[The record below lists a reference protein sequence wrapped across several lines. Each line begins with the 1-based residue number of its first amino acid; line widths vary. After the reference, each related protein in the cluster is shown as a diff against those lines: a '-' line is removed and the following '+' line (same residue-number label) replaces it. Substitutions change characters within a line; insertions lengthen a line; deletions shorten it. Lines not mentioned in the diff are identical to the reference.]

1 MSKRTKRWLSIVTTL
16 AVAFVMT
23 FGCMGEVFAVENQ
36 TDGEQ
41 PASVEQTEP
50 AAPAEEDAAAAPAE
64 QEEAVEGDVEA
75 LGGDTNETVALT
87 VIKPD
92 ETSVEFY
99 FDEDGEYD
107 KGTPQL
113 YYYKDGIKV
122 DVNKV
127 YLESV
132 AVDYT
137 AMNTKGSGDAL
148 YDAYGPTVESI
159 LTEAGITDYKD
170 GSIAFT
176 SVDGY
181 SITFGC
187 DELFK
192 PRYAYPCS
200 RANYEEGEG
209 KSDNGAAV
217 TTKEKRFKTAVPVI
231 INLKGSKANCFG
243 QEGPSDRN
251 KPGFVHN
258 VAGGGSIKVIDTAT
272 NACTTVAAVGT
283 TVKTITGYI
292 STKKGFKKT
301 EATVVETFPNTTK
314 KVFKGSELRLALSD
328 ETAKI
333 IYSGESS
340 DSEVLGRDNSPSD
353 VVHFT
358 TDGSEPDIDSPIYN
372 WDSKTGHFQ
381 TIKADN
387 VGPLTI
393 KSKVYSAGKGSPA
406 SEVAKITYDVVAIN
420 PVVAAKVSY
429 NGKALQP
436 KVSINGLTE
445 GTDFQVAY
453 RNNVKTGVATAD
465 ITGIG
470 TYGGKDSVSF
480 RVVPAKAAISTTS
493 KSRRITVKVTNDTGA
508 SKYKVQYKRK
518 GKSKWTTKTTT
529 SKSYITGKLRKGKYY
544 YVSVLALD
552 NSGYYTEYST
562 TKKIK
567 VR

>member
-50 AAPAEEDAAAAPAE
+50 AAPAEEDAATEPAE

-75 LGGDTNETVALT
+75 LGGATNEDVLALT

-92 ETSVEFY
+92 GTSVEFY
-99 FDEDGEYD
+99 IDDDGEDD

-113 YYYKDGIKV
+113 YYLKDE
-122 DVNKV
+122 NKV

-137 AMNTKGSGDAL
+137 AMNNQGNGDAL
-148 YDAYGPTVESI
+148 YDACGPKVVEI
-159 LTEAGITDYKD
+159 LAAAGIKSYNTGTITFAENAKENAYK
-170 GSIAFT
+170 A
-176 SVDGY
+176 
-181 SITFGC
+181 TFGC

-192 PRYAYPCS
+192 TRYAYPCS
-200 RANYEEGEG
+200 RANYEKGEGEP
-209 KSDNGAAV
+209 DYGAAV
-217 TTKEKRFKTAVPVI
+217 TTKEKRFKTEVPVI
-231 INLKGSKANCFG
+231 INLKGTKANCFG

-251 KPGFVHN
+251 KPGFIQD
-258 VAGGGSIKVIDTAT
+258 VANGGVIRVSTDAPTTCTAT
-272 NACTTVAAVGT
+272 SVVG
-283 TVKTITGYI
+283 TVKTFTGY
-292 STKKGFKKT
+292 TFKKGKFSESK
-301 EATVVETFPNTTK
+301 ATVVEPFSDTTT
-314 KVFKGSELRLALSD
+314 KVFKGSELGLAIPETD
-328 ETAKI
+328 EMKVFYLEPNEAAATIKDT
-333 IYSGESS
+333 SS
-340 DSEVLGRDNSPSD
+340 KD

-358 TDGSEPDIDSPIYN
+358 TDGSDPTIDSAIYN

-381 TIKADN
+381 TIKADTE
-387 VGPLTI
+387 GKLTI
-393 KSKVYSAGKGSPA
+393 KSKVYSAGKGSHA
-406 SEVAKITYDVVAIN
+406 SDIEKAEYEVVAIN

-529 SKSYITGKLRKGKYY
+529 SKSYRTGKLRKGKYY
-544 YVSVLALD
+544 YVRVLALD

>member
-50 AAPAEEDAAAAPAE
+50 EAPAEETAAAEPAE
-64 QEEAVEGDVEA
+64 QEEAVEGDAEA
-75 LGGDTNETVALT
+75 LGEEPAAEADPALT
-87 VIKPD
+87 VKQGD
-92 ETSVEFY
+92 TSVPFY
-99 FDEDGEYD
+99 IDEDGED
-107 KGTPQL
+107 NKGTPQL
-113 YYYKDGIKV
+113 YYLKDEK
-122 DVNKV
+122 KE

-137 AMNTKGSGDAL
+137 AMNNQGKGDAL
-148 YDAYGPTVESI
+148 YDACGPTVESI
-159 LTEAGITDYKD
+159 LAAAGITGYGN
-170 GSIAFT
+170 GSIKFAE
-176 SVDGY
+176 SAKEDAY
-181 SITFGC
+181 SATLGC
-187 DELFK
+187 AELFK

-200 RANYEEGEG
+200 RANYEKGEGEP
-209 KSDNGAAV
+209 DYGAAV

-231 INLKGSKANCFG
+231 INLKGTMANCFG

-251 KPGFVHN
+251 KPGFIQG
-258 VAGGGSIKVIDTAT
+258 VASGGVIEVLADKPKSCKETS
-272 NACTTVAAVGT
+272 VVG
-283 TVKTITGYI
+283 TVKTFTGY
-292 STKKGFKKT
+292 TLKKGKFSESK
-301 EATVVETFPNTTK
+301 ATVVEPFSDTTT
-314 KVFKGSELRLALSD
+314 KVFKGSELGLAIPEDS
-328 ETAKI
+328 AKNVFYLEPNEAAATI
-333 IYSGESS
+333 KDTSS
-340 DSEVLGRDNSPSD
+340 KD

-358 TDGSEPDIDSPIYN
+358 TDGSDPTIDSAIYN
-372 WDSKTGHFQ
+372 WDSKTGRFQ
-381 TIKADN
+381 TIKADTE
-387 VGPLTI
+387 GKLII

-406 SEVAKITYDVVAIN
+406 SKVAEMTYDVVAIN

-480 RVVPAKAAISTTS
+480 RVVPAKASISVTS
-493 KSRRITVKVTNDTGA
+493 KSKRITVKVANNTGA
-508 SKYKVQYKRK
+508 TKYKVQYKRK
-518 GKSKWTTKTTT
+518 GTSKWTTKTTT
-529 SKSYITGKLRKGKYY
+529 SRSYKTGKLRKGKYY
-544 YVSVLALD
+544 NVRVLAVD
-552 NSGYYTEYST
+552 NSGYNTGYSAVKT
-562 TKKIK
+562 IK

>member
-50 AAPAEEDAAAAPAE
+50 AAPAEEAAPAEPAE

-75 LGGDTNETVALT
+75 LGGATDEDVLALT

-92 ETSVEFY
+92 ETSVKFY
-99 FDEDGEYD
+99 IDDDGED
-107 KGTPQL
+107 NKGTPQL
-113 YYYKDGIKV
+113 YYFKDE
-122 DVNKV
+122 NKV

-137 AMNTKGSGDAL
+137 AMNNQGNGDAL
-148 YDAYGPTVESI
+148 YDACGPTVESI
-159 LTEAGITDYKD
+159 LAAAGITGYEN
-170 GSIAFT
+170 GSIEFAEST
-176 SVDGY
+176 KEKAY
-181 SITFGC
+181 SATFGC
-187 DELFK
+187 AELFK
-192 PRYAYPCS
+192 TRYAYPSS
-200 RANYEEGEG
+200 RANYEKGEGEP
-209 KSDNGAAV
+209 DYGAAV
-217 TTKEKRFKTAVPVI
+217 TTKEKRFKTEVPVI
-231 INLKGSKANCFG
+231 INLKGTKANCFG

-251 KPGFVHN
+251 KPGFIQG
-258 VAGGGSIKVIDTAT
+258 VADGGVIKVSTDAPTTCTAT
-272 NACTTVAAVGT
+272 SVVG
-283 TVKTITGYI
+283 TVKTFTGY
-292 STKKGFKKT
+292 TLKKGKFSESK
-301 EATVVETFPNTTK
+301 ATVVEPFSYTTK
-314 KVFKGSELRLALSD
+314 KVFKGSELGLAIPEASAENVFYLEPNEAAATIKD
-328 ETAKI
+328 T
-333 IYSGESS
+333 SS
-340 DSEVLGRDNSPSD
+340 KD

-358 TDGSEPDIDSPIYN
+358 TDGSDPTIDSAIYN
-372 WDSKTGHFQ
+372 WDSKTGRFQ
-381 TIKADN
+381 TIKADTE
-387 VGPLTI
+387 GKLTI

-406 SEVAKITYDVVAIN
+406 SDIETAEYEVVAIN

-453 RNNVKTGVATAD
+453 RNNVKTGVATAE

-493 KSRRITVKVTNDTGA
+493 KSRRITVKVTNSTGA

-518 GKSKWTTKTTT
+518 GTSKWTTKTTT
-529 SKSYITGKLRKGKYY
+529 SKSYRTGKLRKGKYY
-544 YVSVLALD
+544 YVRVLALD
-552 NSGYYTEYST
+552 NSGYYTGYST

>member
-50 AAPAEEDAAAAPAE
+50 AAPAEEAAPAEPAE

-75 LGGDTNETVALT
+75 LGGATDEDVLALT

-92 ETSVEFY
+92 ETSVKFY
-99 FDEDGEYD
+99 IDENGETD
-107 KGTPQL
+107 NGKPQL
-113 YYYKDGIKV
+113 YYYTGEVKT
-122 DVNKV
+122 
-127 YLESV
+127 YLLSID
-132 AVDYT
+132 VDYT
-137 AMNTKGSGDAL
+137 AMNTMGNGDAL
-148 YDAYGPTVESI
+148 YDACGPTVESI
-159 LTEAGITDYKD
+159 LTAAGITDYKD

-200 RANYEEGEG
+200 RANYEKGEG
-209 KSDNGAAV
+209 KSDNGTAV

-251 KPGFVHN
+251 KPGFVQN
-258 VAGGGSIKVIDTAT
+258 VAGGGSIKVSDTAT

-328 ETAKI
+328 ETAKK

-358 TDGSEPDIDSPIYN
+358 TDGSDPTIDSAIYN
-372 WDSKTGHFQ
+372 WDSKTGRFQ
-381 TIKADN
+381 TIKADTE
-387 VGPLTI
+387 GKLII

-406 SEVAKITYDVVAIN
+406 SKVAEMTYDVVAIN

-518 GKSKWTTKTTT
+518 GTSKWTTKTTT
-529 SKSYITGKLRKGKYY
+529 SKSYRTGKLRKGKYY
-544 YVSVLALD
+544 YVRVLALD

>member
-50 AAPAEEDAAAAPAE
+50 AAPAEEDAAAEPAE

-75 LGGDTNETVALT
+75 LGGATEEDILALT
-87 VIKPD
+87 VKQGD
-92 ETSVEFY
+92 TSVPFY
-99 FDEDGEYD
+99 IDENGETD
-107 KGTPQL
+107 NGKPQL
-113 YYYKDGIKV
+113 YYYTGEVKT
-122 DVNKV
+122 
-127 YLESV
+127 YLLSID
-132 AVDYT
+132 VDYT
-137 AMNTKGSGDAL
+137 AMNNMGNGDAL

-159 LTEAGITDYKD
+159 LTAAGITGYKN
-170 GSIAFT
+170 GSIVFKAG
-176 SVDGY
+176 DY

-187 DELFK
+187 EELFK
-192 PRYAYPCS
+192 TRYAYPSS
-200 RANYEEGEG
+200 RANYEKGEG
-209 KSDNGAAV
+209 APDYGAAV
-217 TTKEKRFKTAVPVI
+217 TTKEKRFKKEVPVI

-251 KPGFVHN
+251 KPGFVQN
-258 VAGGGSIKVIDTAT
+258 VAEGGSIEVLADKPKSCKETSV
-272 NACTTVAAVGT
+272 VG
-283 TVKTITGYI
+283 TVKTFTGY
-292 STKKGFKKT
+292 TFKNGKFS
-301 EATVVETFPNTTK
+301 ESKATVVEPFSDTTT
-314 KVFKGSELRLALSD
+314 KVFKGSELGLAIPEAS
-328 ETAKI
+328 AKNVFYLEPNEAAATI
-333 IYSGESS
+333 KDTSS
-340 DSEVLGRDNSPSD
+340 KD

-358 TDGSEPDIDSPIYN
+358 TDGSDPTIDSAIYN

-381 TIKADN
+381 TIKADTE
-387 VGPLTI
+387 GKLTI
-393 KSKVYSAGKGSPA
+393 KSKVYSAGKGSHA
-406 SEVAKITYDVVAIN
+406 SDIEKAEYEVVAIN

-465 ITGIG
+465 ITGTG

-518 GKSKWTTKTTT
+518 GTSKWTTKTTT
-529 SKSYITGKLRKGKYY
+529 SKSYRTGKLRKGKYY
-544 YVSVLALD
+544 YVRVLALD
-552 NSGYYTEYST
+552 NSGYYSEYST